1 MPMTWRDAI
10 KKVLLEVGMPMKN
23 EDILR
28 EINNRGYYN
37 SKTDYDGQLKNVNT
51 NLSSNPSWF
60 RKVDEDYWELVCPGG
75 GGFPSGGGGC
85 GTTTHLSTTSIATPV
100 VVRPSTVYD
109 PYKKHASDFIDSES
123 LSVLSDEEKELLEL
137 IVNFRLPLVKG
148 EVCFADIQDK
158 LEIEFSD
165 EEKSRPQS
173 IDKSLLEK
181 KLNELRE
188 QIAKLYVEIEIDHT
202 LSNLYGP
209 FLNPMMSVADEIEG
223 LLADF
228 RDIVVVDVRVLGEFI
243 PGKKGVDTPK
253 VVIYYENIQKSVKD
267 VFRSYASWQVM
278 PAVFVHEMFHAWNY
292 FKAGR
297 NSRSVLAIDEPMVE
311 FETLYF
317 LKQMETFTPQSHRL
331 RKGVESV
338 RRDREYRVH
347 KKQQSIGDVAAYGFG
362 YYLFKNLSD
371 YESIR
376 WIETYSKKSASINN
390 SDELVEQVKDAL
402 TPIYPFQSED
412 MVMECFKKIIFKGQ
426 ATSKIVGKSAKNF
439 NAMNDVIYKIRV
451 NRPCRLFIDEEEVMT
466 LKENE
471 LTKITL
477 PEGEYLRKVVA
488 EDDSTIFDEK
498 VISLFHPKV
507 DIIALDAISLEEAK
521 RNALPDEIFQ
531 SNLYFKPTRDRLSVV
546 VVGTREYVDTIN
558 IPDQIKYAGYV
569 YPVID
574 VWLKSSDLKSITIP
588 DGVKSIC
595 FEHCSSLTSIIIPNS
610 LTYIGRDAFIGC
622 SSLRSII
629 IPDSVTCIYNH
640 AFEDCDS
647 LTAIDY
653 TGTKEQWKKIMK
665 HEFWKPLYE
674 PLVIHCTDGDV
685 KE

>member
-1 MPMTWRDAI
+1 MSDFKIKDGIAIIPEGTTEIKVSAFAGYTSLESVVIPVGVTEIGEHAFKDCTSLTTVILPFSVNKIGKDTFKECSALTTIYVPADKVDHYKKCLPVDLHGKIAPAGDMKWDEAIREVLADNGAPMRLVEI
-10 KKVLLEVGMPMKN
+10 LKKIIEHGYRLEYGDTPVNSVGT
-23 EDILR
+23 ILR
-28 EINNRGYYN
+28 INEKRWFECVERGVYKLVDTSVTDEFDWDEI
-37 SKTDYDGQLKNVNT
+37 DWDD
-51 NLSSNPSWF
+51 
-60 RKVDEDYWELVCPGG
+60 DEDDI
-75 GGFPSGGGGC
+75 
-85 GTTTHLSTTSIATPV
+85 STS
-100 VVRPSTVYD
+100 STD
-109 PYKKHASDFIDSES
+109 WDDDEDDDKKDDEPNYKKASDFITSEVPS
-123 LSVLSDEEKELLEL
+123 KDEKELLEL

-148 EVCFADIQDK
+148 EVCFADILDK

-331 RKGVESV
+331 RKEVESV

-376 WIETYSKKSASINN
+376 WIETYSKKSAIINDPDSN
-390 SDELVEQVKDAL
+390 DQHKRLVKNAEKAL
-402 TPIYPFQSED
+402 IPIYPFMSEAE
-412 MVMECFKKIIFKGQ
+412 VMKWFKKIIFDGY
-426 ATSKIVGKSAKNF
+426 ATSVTVGKSASAKTGL
-439 NAMNDVIYKIRV
+439 DVSLRDLVLACIKTIGRKYFEAKELYAFAPIFKLCAAV
-451 NRPCRLFIDEEEVMT
+451 SGNLEDT
-466 LKENE
+466 LKQQLDE
-471 LTKITL
+471 LVK
-477 PEGEYLRKVVA
+477 
-488 EDDSTIFDEK
+488 
-498 VISLFHPKV
+498 
-507 DIIALDAISLEEAK
+507 
-521 RNALPDEIFQ
+521 
-531 SNLYFKPTRDRLSVV
+531 
-546 VVGTREYVDTIN
+546 
-558 IPDQIKYAGYV
+558 
-569 YPVID
+569 
-574 VWLKSSDLKSITIP
+574 
-588 DGVKSIC
+588 DGVLEVLS
-595 FEHCSSLTSIIIPNS
+595 
-610 LTYIGRDAFIGC
+610 DGC
-622 SSLRSII
+622 Y
-629 IPDSVTCIYNH
+629 C
-640 AFEDCDS
+640 
-647 LTAIDY
+647 
-653 TGTKEQWKKIMK
+653 
-665 HEFWKPLYE
+665 
-674 PLVIHCTDGDV
+674 V
-685 KE
+685 K